1 MITQTF
7 KQGKNEIRIESPES
21 VDDIKKSGFKE
32 GQNCRIF
39 INGKETDN
47 YMAMIQFIV
56 AETVKNESSFIPG
69 DPIKLQKEIMD
80 TQTKLTNNA
89 AAAGL
94 GNPKKYF
101 FSSRSSLTL
110 KRASLNAA
118 QQQ

>member
-1 MITQTF
+1 MESAITMVSDQETHF
-7 KQGKNEIRIESPES
+7 ILI
-21 VDDIKKSGFKE
+21 ILKK
-32 GQNCRIF
+32 I
-39 INGKETDN
+39 
-47 YMAMIQFIV
+47 
-56 AETVKNESSFIPG
+56 SFPLK
-69 DPIKLQKEIMD
+69 PFSLD